1 MSEEIVTFGKTRTLV
16 GILHRPEGAAMRTD
30 LPAVVLLNAG
40 ILHRVGPNRVYVRMA
55 RQLQQFGFHVLRF
68 DVWGIGDSQ
77 DHSGASESRTF
88 FDDTQ
93 EAMDQLGR
101 QIGAT
106 RFILMGIC
114 MGARIAVEVA
124 RRDPR
129 VESAVLMEGLYV
141 KSARYHISRMLDLRK
156 WGRVLTGQNYK
167 MKQLQKAV
175 ARRIAK
181 VAGRHEPTVARG
193 PRPVLLLGDED
204 TSNVQTKLRALLE
217 RGTKILLIFRDG
229 NETVYNYRLRRDG
242 DEISAV
248 GLPEGL
254 QVSFVRFADHTFTPL
269 ISQDLL
275 LKLIVKWI
283 EDKYLT
289 KRPPLRIA
297 A

>member
-1 MSEEIVTFGKTRTLV
+1 MSEEIVTFGKTRTLI

-40 ILHRVGPNRVYVRMA
+40 ILHRVGPNRVYVKMA

-77 DHSGASESRTF
+77 DHSGASETRTF

-93 EAMDQLGR
+93 EAMDLLGQ
-101 QIGAT
+101 QIGAS

-129 VESAVLMEGLYV
+129 VESTVLMEGLYV
-141 KSARYHISRMLDLRK
+141 KSARYHISRMLDLQK
-156 WGRVLTGQNYK
+156 WGRVLTGQNHK
-167 MKQLQKAV
+167 MMKLRKAV
-175 ARRIAK
+175 ARRIGK
-181 VAGRHEPTVARG
+181 VTGRHEPAVARG

-283 EDKYLT
+283 EDNYLA
-289 KRPPLRIA
+289 KPAPLRIA